1 MSKEELWSQLE
12 EKISDNTIS
21 IAHRRNKGIPG
32 LWAIAASVVLLLGV
46 FSIWKLFLSGSET
59 SISTGVAETK
69 EVLLPDKSGVFMNAS
84 TTVKYDAS
92 EWATNRTVTLE
103 GEAFFNVAHGATFTV
118 QTEQGSVRVLGTSFN
133 VKSRGEVLA
142 VACKTGKVAVIHS
155 AEKEIILLPGEA
167 VRYGRHGERTVSKMD
182 TAYIDQWVRGDFY
195 FSSVPIEEV
204 FEELE
209 NQFDINIVIQDET
222 IGQKQ
227 YTGFINVNKVVV
239 DAIND
244 VCLPLNLRFDFDEES
259 KEVRIYK

>member
-1 MSKEELWSQLE
+1 
-12 EKISDNTIS
+12 
-21 IAHRRNKGIPG
+21 
-32 LWAIAASVVLLLGV
+32 
-46 FSIWKLFLSGSET
+46 
-59 SISTGVAETK
+59 
-69 EVLLPDKSGVFMNAS
+69 
-84 TTVKYDAS
+84 
-92 EWATNRTVTLE
+92 
-103 GEAFFNVAHGATFTV
+103 
-118 QTEQGSVRVLGTSFN
+118 
-133 VKSRGEVLA
+133 
-142 VACKTGKVAVIHS
+142 
-155 AEKEIILLPGEA
+155 
-167 VRYGRHGERTVSKMD
+167 MD